1 MFARAAARAARRA
14 GVLRRHHPT
23 ASSPT
28 RGLRHSAS
36 APATGWRSSCPTR
49 PQHVVAFYA
58 VLRLGAVVVEHNPL
72 YTATE
77 LATMFADH
85 GARVAIA
92 WDVAVPKLPAVEHVV
107 AVNLLEAF
115 PTVKRLALHLPV
127 PKLAATR
134 KRLHAKAPGT
144 TPWKQLVAH
153 KPIRNWAEPTASDL
167 AVIQYTSG
175 TTGAFKGAMLTHRNL
190 YANALQGAAWMK
202 DAKDGKRDDL
212 RRPAD
217 VPRVR
222 DDAVPDLRDAQA
234 GPAGAVPDVR
244 RRHGARR
251 GEEAPADGVLRGA
264 ADLREDRPPR
274 AIERKVSLKSAKFCI
289 SGAMKLTDPVVE
301 LWESVSGG
309 LLVEGYGLTET
320 SPVALGNPF
329 WPTRR
334 TGTIGVPFPS
344 TLMRVV
350 DPDDPTREVAQ
361 GEEGELLLKG
371 PQVFAGY
378 WNAPQE
384 TAKALLPDGWLR
396 TGDIVVVV
404 DADGFTT
411 IVDRLK
417 EIIVTGGFNVSPSEV
432 EHVLVEHPDID
443 DVAVV
448 GLQTESGEQV
458 AAAVVLRG
466 ARTWT
471 WPRSAPGPRSGWP
484 PTRCRARSSRSRNCP
499 SRCWARC
506 CASRSARRSPQRAEP
521 GVGGGAAGPHSH
533 SMVPGGL
540 LVMSST
546 TRLTSRT
553 SLVMRVEI
561 GLEQVV
567 RQARPV
573 GGHGVLAGDRAQHD
587 RVAVGAAVALDAD
600 AADVGQQH
608 HGELPDVLLVAGRR
622 QLLAGDR
629 VGLAEEVEA
638 LAGDLAD
645 DADAEA
651 RAGERLAPDHLVRA
665 GPARSPTARTSS
677 LNRVRSG
684 SMSVNCRSSGR
695 PPTLWWLLMLAAPSP
710 PPDSTTSG

>member
-1 MFARAAARAARRA
+1 MAGVTKPEWTKNYQPGVPAEIDLPDEPLSAMFARAARKGGKRVALEFFGATTTYRELADQVDRAAA
-14 GVLRRHHPT
+14 GLAALGVGPGDRVAIVLPN
-23 ASSPT
+23 
-28 RGLRHSAS
+28 
-36 APATGWRSSCPTR
+36 C

-92 WDVAVPKLPAVEHVV
+92 WDVAVPKLPTVEHVV

-202 DAKDGKRDDL
+202 DAKDGKETIYAVLPMFHAFGMTLYLTFGMLKRARIVLFPTFDVDMVL
-212 RRPAD
+212 DAAKKRPPT
-217 VPRVR
+217 VYC
-222 DDAVPDLRDAQA
+222 AVP
-234 GPAGAVPDVR
+234 PIYEKT
-244 RRHGARR
+244 AR
-251 GEEAPADGVLRGA
+251 
-264 ADLREDRPPR
+264 R
-274 AIERKVSLKSAKFCI
+274 AIERKVSLKSARFCI

-320 SPVALGNPF
+320 APVALGNPF

-344 TLMRVV
+344 TQMLVV
-350 DPDDPTREVAQ
+350 DPEDPTREVAQ

-371 PQVFAGY
+371 PQVFSGY
-378 WNAPQE
+378 WNAPEE

-396 TGDIVVVV
+396 TGDVVVV

-432 EHVLVEHPDID
+432 EHVLVEHPDIS

-458 AAAVVLRG
+458 AAAVVLREG
-466 ARTWT
+466 AHLD
-471 WPRSAPGPRSGWP
+471 
-484 PTRCRARSSRSRNCP
+484 
-499 SRCWARC
+499 
-506 CASRSARRSPQRAEP
+506 
-521 GVGGGAAGPHSH
+521 V
-533 SMVPGGL
+533 
-540 LVMSST
+540 
-546 TRLTSRT
+546 
-553 SLVMRVEI
+553 
-561 GLEQVV
+561 
-567 RQARPV
+567 
-573 GGHGVLAGDRAQHD
+573 
-587 RVAVGAAVALDAD
+587 AAV
-600 AADVGQQH
+600 
-608 HGELPDVLLVAGRR
+608 
-622 QLLAGDR
+622 
-629 VGLAEEVEA
+629 
-638 LAGDLAD
+638 
-645 DADAEA
+645 
-651 RAGERLAPDHLVRA
+651 RAWAKERLAAYKVPRSFVEVDELPKSMLGKVLRKQVREA
-665 GPARSPTARTSS
+665 ITSAS
-677 LNRVRSG
+677 
-684 SMSVNCRSSGR
+684 
-695 PPTLWWLLMLAAPSP
+695 
-710 PPDSTTSG
+710 

>member
-1 MFARAAARAARRA
+1 MAGVTKPEWTKNYQPGVPAEIDLPDEPLSAMFARAARKGGKRVALEFFGATTTYRELADQVDRAAA
-14 GVLRRHHPT
+14 GLAALGVGPGDRVAIVLPN
-23 ASSPT
+23 
-28 RGLRHSAS
+28 
-36 APATGWRSSCPTR
+36 C

-92 WDVAVPKLPAVEHVV
+92 WDVAVPKLPTVEHVV

-167 AVIQYTSG
+167 AVVQYTSG
-175 TTGAFKGAMLTHRNL
+175 TIGAFKGAMLTHRNL

-202 DAKDGKRDDL
+202 DAKDGKETIYAVLPMFHAFGMTLYLTFGMLKRARIVLFPTFDVDMVL
-212 RRPAD
+212 DAAKKRPPT
-217 VPRVR
+217 VYC
-222 DDAVPDLRDAQA
+222 AVPPIYERT
-234 GPAGAVPDVR
+234 
-244 RRHGARR
+244 AR
-251 GEEAPADGVLRGA
+251 
-264 ADLREDRPPR
+264 R
-274 AIERKVSLKSAKFCI
+274 AIERKVSLKSARFCI

-371 PQVFAGY
+371 PQVFSGY
-378 WNAPQE
+378 WNAPEE

-396 TGDIVVVV
+396 TGDVVVV

-432 EHVLVEHPDID
+432 EHVLVEHPDIS

-458 AAAVVLRG
+458 AAAVVLREG
-466 ARTWT
+466 AHLD
-471 WPRSAPGPRSGWP
+471 
-484 PTRCRARSSRSRNCP
+484 
-499 SRCWARC
+499 
-506 CASRSARRSPQRAEP
+506 
-521 GVGGGAAGPHSH
+521 V
-533 SMVPGGL
+533 
-540 LVMSST
+540 
-546 TRLTSRT
+546 
-553 SLVMRVEI
+553 
-561 GLEQVV
+561 
-567 RQARPV
+567 
-573 GGHGVLAGDRAQHD
+573 
-587 RVAVGAAVALDAD
+587 AAV
-600 AADVGQQH
+600 
-608 HGELPDVLLVAGRR
+608 
-622 QLLAGDR
+622 
-629 VGLAEEVEA
+629 
-638 LAGDLAD
+638 
-645 DADAEA
+645 
-651 RAGERLAPDHLVRA
+651 RAWAKERLAAYKVPRSFVEVDELPKSMLGKVLRKQVREA
-665 GPARSPTARTSS
+665 ITSAS
-677 LNRVRSG
+677 
-684 SMSVNCRSSGR
+684 
-695 PPTLWWLLMLAAPSP
+695 
-710 PPDSTTSG
+710 